1 MLITINSH
9 HGDVYRIAS
18 CFCIGTQ
25 KAGLEV
31 SQDVTDKD
39 QVENDK

>member
-1 MLITINSH
+1 MLVTINS

-25 KAGLEV
+25 KDGLEV